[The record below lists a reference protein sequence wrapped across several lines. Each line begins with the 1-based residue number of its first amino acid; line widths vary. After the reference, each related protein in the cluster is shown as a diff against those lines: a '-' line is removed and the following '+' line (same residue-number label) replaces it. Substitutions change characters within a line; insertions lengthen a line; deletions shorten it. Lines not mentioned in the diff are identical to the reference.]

1 MADITVFPTIR
12 RVLYSGINIHQFC
25 ATTAIKA
32 GQVVAF
38 HATGVSGSVIP
49 CVAGVGSQPIGV
61 ALYDTAAGDSV
72 AVACDGCV
80 VYVANFSDSVT
91 MDAGDVVGPNDAAPG
106 GTVSLAPLTS
116 GGAVAVHYPVCGI
129 LIDDIAASATG
140 RMIVKVGLQCG
151 VMNA

>member
-1 MADITVFPTIR
+1 
-12 RVLYSGINIHQFC
+12 
-25 ATTAIKA
+25 
-32 GQVVAF
+32 
-38 HATGVSGSVIP
+38 VSGSVIP
-49 CVAGVGSQPIGV
+49 CIATAGSQPIGV

-80 VYVANFSDSVT
+80 VYVANYSDAVT
-91 MDAGDVVGPNDAAPG
+91 MDAGDVVGPNANAVG
-106 GTVSLAPLTS
+106 GTVGVAALTS

-129 LIDDIAASATG
+129 LLDDIAVSSTG